1 MKEQFI
7 KKLRGA
13 LKSLPESEIEDII
26 SDYEEHFRAGKESG
40 RSESEIAKSLG
51 EPSSIAKQLVAD
63 HHIRKADDKVSA
75 GSIVRAVLATAGLS
89 FFNLVFIAF
98 PFFGLLFVLCGLIAS
113 GVAAFAT
120 GVVGFLISTAAII
133 IPNFANPL
141 INIGITPFALLFL
154 FAALTGFS
162 ILFLIGCW
170 FLAKWF
176 YQLTVSYLR
185 INMSIIKGDKETK

>member
-7 KKLRGA
+7 KKLRGS
-13 LKSLPESEIEDII
+13 LKSLPESEVEDII

-40 RSESEIAKSLG
+40 RSENEIAKSLG
-51 EPSSIAKQLVAD
+51 EPSSIARQLRAD
-63 HHIRKADDKVSA
+63 HHIRKADDKISA
-75 GSIVRAVLATAGLS
+75 SSIVRAVLATAGLS

-98 PFFGLLFVLCGLIAS
+98 PFFGLLFILCGLIAS
-113 GVAAFAT
+113 GVAAFAS
-120 GVVGFLISTAAII
+120 GVVGFLIAAAAII

-141 INIGITPFALLFL
+141 INIGITPLALLFL
-154 FAALTGFS
+154 FIALTGFS

-185 INMSIIKGDKETK
+185 INMSIIKGDKEMK

>member
-7 KKLRGA
+7 KKLRGS
-13 LKSLPESEIEDII
+13 LKSLPESEVEDIV
-26 SDYEEHFRAGKESG
+26 SDYEEHFRSGKESG
-40 RSESEIAKSLG
+40 RSENEIAKSLG
-51 EPSSIAKQLVAD
+51 EPSSIARQLKAD
-63 HHIRKADDKVSA
+63 HHIRKADDKISA
-75 GSIVRAVLATAGLS
+75 GSIVQAVLATAGLS

-98 PFFGLLFVLCGLIAS
+98 PFFGLLFILCGLIAS
-113 GVAAFAT
+113 GVAAFAS
-120 GVVGFLISTAAII
+120 GVVGFLIAVAATI

-185 INMSIIKGDKETK
+185 INMSIIKGNKEMK